1 MSEDT
6 IMLLLFLCINAL
18 LIFMQYWIGRIVL
31 AIYER
36 DWTRTEDM
44 IFYWVI
50 GMITMNVIVWPIVGI
65 IKLLEY

>member
-18 LIFMQYWIGRIVL
+18 LILMQYWIGRIVL

-44 IFYWVI
+44 IFYWGI